1 LIGAYGSTLALC
13 LASLVVGQATLI
25 LCGRRVFSW
34 LAPAVGLAVLI
45 VAAGLAIHLP
55 GHGPTAAA
63 VLLAVTLL
71 AAFVLWRRPPE
82 NWRGVVDG
90 LPPALLALLFASIP
104 FVLSGRIGI
113 LGVGLVNDDMA
124 SHLVIAD
131 WLQHQGVDAPRLID
145 DGYPDGPHALVA
157 ALGSGFHINLVNAFA
172 GLTLAIPAL
181 AAMTSLSLLDPLSP
195 LRRTVAAT
203 LVALPYLVAA
213 YLAQGAFKEPIMA
226 LFVLAFALLLPEPA
240 LPRPAPRAALW
251 AVPAGIVAAGAVY
264 TYSFPGLF
272 WLAATLAVWAVVGAI
287 RGPAPS
293 VIAALRRAWS
303 LVPAL
308 VLLIAVLLVAT
319 VPDWSRIVIFAD
331 FRAFGE
337 AHKNNLQD
345 PLSPLAALGI
355 WPTGEFRLSPT
366 DSSLPAAA
374 FYACA
379 AVAAAALVV
388 GLGRWLPRGKIAVP
402 AALVAA
408 AVLYVFAAALG
419 SPYTSAKALV
429 IAAPLIALIALG
441 ALLGG
446 DEGGS
451 ERGLVRLYGI
461 PALGVAMAVGV
472 AASSFLVLRQAPVA
486 PAAHANELARLRP
499 LVKDEPVLFLGRD
512 DFVAYELR
520 GAWIATHLG
529 NYFLKDHNV
538 HVVPRRSGPAKFDFD
553 AVTPSVLDRYP
564 FVITTRAADA
574 SEAPDDF
581 RVRRSTRDYVLWKR
595 HGRAGRREILAEG
608 SSPGAILNCDRSAG
622 RRVLAG
628 GGTALVWR
636 DPPVE
641 RSSRAWSPSAEVAP
655 GDRATQKLKFP
666 AGRWELSL
674 EYDSSRPL
682 LLRSAGTRAK
692 LPANLDY
699 RGTSPYFP
707 AGRVRS
713 DGRHPIRVGVE
724 AHEGNLLAR
733 LVGGERPS
741 HLRRLAAS
749 PAGGAATV
757 PIAQACGRYVD
768 WYKPARG

>member
-1 LIGAYGSTLALC
+1 MIGAYGSAVAVC
-13 LASLVVGQATLI
+13 VASLVVGQATLI
-25 LCGRRVFSW
+25 VCGRRTFSW
-34 LAPAVGLAVLI
+34 LAPALGLAMLI

-55 GHGPTAAA
+55 EHGPTAAA
-63 VLLAVTLL
+63 TLL
-71 AAFVLWRRPPE
+71 ALTILAALVLWRRPPE
-82 NWRGVVDG
+82 GWRGLGDG
-90 LPPALLALLFASIP
+90 VLPALLALLFASIP
-104 FVLSGRIGI
+104 FALNGRIGI

-131 WLQHQGVDAPRLID
+131 WLQHQGGDAPRLVD

-157 ALGSGFHINLVNAFA
+157 ALGSGLHISLVNVFD
-172 GLTLAIPAL
+172 GLTLAIPPL
-181 AAMTSLSLLDPLSP
+181 AAMTALALLDPLSP
-195 LRRTVAAT
+195 ARRTVAAT

-226 LFVLAFALLLPEPA
+226 LLVLTFALLLPEPA

-251 AVPAGIVAAGAVY
+251 AVPAGIVAAATLYV
-264 TYSFPGLF
+264 YSFPGLA
-272 WLAATLAVWAVVGAI
+272 WLAVTLAVWAVIGAI

-293 VIAALRRAWS
+293 VGAALRRAWS

-308 VLLIAVLLVAT
+308 VLLIVVLLVAT

-331 FRAFGE
+331 FRAFGD

-345 PLSPLAALGI
+345 PLSPLEALGI
-355 WPTGEFRLSPT
+355 WPTGEFRLSPG

-408 AVLYVFAAALG
+408 AIVYAVAAAVG

-429 IAAPLIALIALG
+429 IAAPLVILISLG
-441 ALLGG
+441 ALLGT
-446 DEGGS
+446 D
-451 ERGLVRLYGI
+451 ERGPSRRLVSVYGV
-461 PALGVAMAVGV
+461 PVLGIAMAVGA

-486 PAAHANELARLRP
+486 PAAHASELARLRP
-499 LVKDEPVLFLGRD
+499 LLKDEPVLFLGRD

-520 GAWIATHLG
+520 GAWVATHLG

-538 HVVPRRSGPAKFDFD
+538 HVVPRRPGPAKFDFD
-553 AVTPSVLDRYP
+553 AVPASVLTRYP
-564 FVITTRAADA
+564 FVITTRAAQE
-574 SEAPDDF
+574 SQAPPGF
-581 RVRRSTRDYVLWKR
+581 RVERATRDFVLWKR
-595 HGRAGRREILAEG
+595 HRGVGRREVLDEG
-608 SSPGAILNCDRSAG
+608 ASPGAILDCDRPAG
-622 RRVLAG
+622 QRIVAA
-628 GGTALVWR
+628 GGTAVVWR
-636 DPPVE
+636 SPPVE
-641 RSSRAWSPSAEVAP
+641 RGPRAWRPSAEVGA
-655 GDRATQKLKFP
+655 GAEARQALKLP

-682 LLRSAGTRAK
+682 ILRSAGTRTK

-713 DGRHPIRVGVE
+713 DGKNPIQVRVEV
-724 AHEGNLLAR
+724 HEGNLLAR
-733 LVGGERPS
+733 LIGGERPA
-741 HLRRLAAS
+741 HLRRLAAT
-749 PAGGAATV
+749 PAGGTATV
-757 PIAQACGRYVD
+757 PIAEACGRYVD
-768 WYKPARG
+768 WYRPARG